1 MPIQIL
7 MPALSPTMTEGNVA
21 SWLKS
26 EGDEVA
32 AGDILCEIETDKATM
47 EVEATDEGTLG
58 RIVVPAGTEGV
69 PVNAVIGLILEEGED
84 ASALDRVEIAAPAV
98 AAPAAAPAEPAAEPA
113 PAASA
118 APASASDNAGRGIAR
133 WQWGDAARTCAGA
146 RCAHLRKPAGAAH
159 GQAGR
164 PRAGGD
170 RRHRPERAHR
180 EGGYRGG
187 HRRRRCSAC
196 CCSSRPRPPPRRLR
210 RRWRTPRPPTG
221 TRRRA
226 PCARSS
232 PSASRRR
239 SARSRTSI

>member
-69 PVNAVIGLILEEGED
+69 AVNAVIGLILEEGED

-118 APASASDNAGRGIAR
+118 APAPQATAPAAPAPGGNGATPPAPAR
-133 WQWGDAARTCAGA
+133 EPGA
-146 RCAHLRKPAGAAH
+146 RIFASPLARRMAK
-159 GQAGR
+159 QAGLALEAI
-164 PRAGGD
+164 AG
-170 RRHRPERAHR
+170 
-180 EGGYRGG
+180 
-187 HRRRRCSAC
+187 
-196 CCSSRPRPPPRRLR
+196 
-210 RRWRTPRPPTG
+210 TG
-221 TRRRA
+221 PNGRIVKA
-226 PCARSS
+226 M
-232 PSASRRR
+232 SRRPSPLPLPR
-239 SARSRTSI
+239 LLLQ